1 MKKPQLLPCW
11 LVALFLLCA
20 TTSDAQTY
28 SVLKV
33 TGTVH
38 CDRLKKDLQVGDKI
52 HADDKLKFGT
62 PNSSLIVI
70 SPQDGRKAVKQ
81 GKSASSELK
90 SLLTNIV
97 SLEKKNTGVRGH
109 EDKTK
114 QDIAFDTLRSQ
125 LNVSRLVVLGS
136 GKINFTGNDLALN
149 DTAMVKARYRS
160 GNTYTEK
167 PISSGAVLDLSKH
180 NVFGSQAP
188 DKVQL
193 IYWPNIK
200 KDVFDSPPKSLGNFI
215 PVYVENEEHLKK
227 EIQVVQS
234 TFPDKSQEFVVK
246 EIKKYIED
254 EYGAVLNENL
264 GQWLKEANLIKP

>member
-1 MKKPQLLPCW
+1 MKKSQLQFL
-11 LVALFLLCA
+11 ALAAVFVVCA
-20 TTSDAQTY
+20 GISNAQTY

-52 HADDKLKFGT
+52 QADDKLKFG
-62 PNSSLIVI
+62 SAYSFLIVI
-70 SPQDGRKAVKQ
+70 SPQDGRKAVRQ
-81 GKSASSELK
+81 GKTSSSELK

-114 QDIAFDTLRSQ
+114 QDIAFDTLKAQ
-125 LNVSRLVVLGS
+125 LNVSTLVILGS
-136 GKINFTGNDLALN
+136 GKISFAGNDLALN
-149 DTAMVKARYRS
+149 DTAMVKARYKS
-160 GNTYTEK
+160 GNSYTEK
-167 PISSGAVLDLSKH
+167 PISSGSVLDLSKS
-180 NVFGSQAP
+180 NVFGTQAP

-193 IYWPNIK
+193 IYWPNVK
-200 KDVFDSPPKSLGNFI
+200 KDVFDSPPKSLGNFLPLYI
-215 PVYVENEEHLKK
+215 ENDEHLKK

-234 TFPDKSQEFVVK
+234 TFSDKNQEFVLK

-264 GQWLKEANLIKP
+264 SQWLKEVNLIKP